1 MFDYAIA
8 LTGGIATGKSSVAK
22 LFKEDGFEVI
32 DADIIAHEVLDKEA
46 SCVAKMFGSKMIN
59 GGRVDRKALGKVVF
73 SDATQRKRLEAL
85 LHPLIYE
92 QIKQEAAKLER
103 KKRPYIVD
111 IPLFF
116 ETNRYAISKVLV
128 VYAPVS
134 LQLKRI
140 VLRDGSSATEAQK
153 RIEAQIDIEEKVKK
167 ASYVIE
173 NRGTLE
179 ALKEEYLR
187 VKREILGDFE

>member
-8 LTGGIATGKSSVAK
+8 LTGGIATGKSSIAK

-46 SCVAKMFGSKMIN
+46 SRVAKMFGSKMVN
-59 GGRVDRKALGKVVF
+59 GGRVDREALGKVVF

-187 VKREILGDFE
+187 VKREILGDF

>member
-22 LFKEDGFEVI
+22 LFREDGFEVI
-32 DADIIAHEVLDKEA
+32 DADIIAHEVLDKEV
-46 SCVAKMFGSKMIN
+46 SCVAKMFGSKMIK
-59 GGRVDRKALGKVVF
+59 GGRVDREALGKVVF

-85 LHPLIYE
+85 LHPLIYK

-153 RIEAQIDIEEKVKK
+153 RIEAQIDIEAKVKK

-179 ALKEEYLR
+179 TLKEEYLR

>member
-46 SCVAKMFGSKMIN
+46 SYVAKMFGRKMIN
-59 GGRVDRKALGKVVF
+59 GGRVDREALGKVVF

>member
-46 SCVAKMFGSKMIN
+46 SCVAKMFGRKMIN
-59 GGRVDRKALGKVVF
+59 GGRVDREALGKVVF